1 MPHPHSGFEL
11 SKKVYDC
18 LVDWGIDRKVFSI
31 TLDNASASDVMNS
44 TYVMLDSA
52 IRYRRGFCSLE
63 LQDRNYK
70 CCPSDEEW
78 SRGEKMCAFLYPF
91 YAITNLIFGSSY
103 PTSNLYFLQ
112 VWKIECLLVENLES
126 EDRVKSD
133 MAMNM
138 KLKFN
143 KYWDDYSVIL
153 AIGVILDQRLKLQF
167 VEYCYKKLNP
177 LTCQVKIEGIKK
189 KLYMLYDEYKK
200 TSGDSSSSRVSTPQS
215 QVYSATSSVGVGRG
229 GLGSMGGPGI
239 LYQNLISDYVDY
251 RYRSQGESSSGDTKS
266 NLDKYLEDDQLNQL
280 DDIDVRL
287 AKMACD
293 VLSIP
298 ITSVASESAF
308 SIGAHILNKYRNRFL
323 PKKVQALICTR
334 ETSELDL
341 YLEAKRS
348 SFDDD
353 LDVLSWWRTEGKKY
367 PTLSK
372 VAKDLLAIPVST
384 VTSKS
389 VFSTSGATHTGFIL
403 GFETKGK
410 EFFKVCLG
418 IQFIIRSP
426 LRHASSLPS
435 STLSNAQASPQQY
448 DQTCNAC
455 RFYGIYM
462 CFFKPTVDLK
472 LGHGG
477 SHSGYWDIALR
488 KVCDAEMGYCMP
500 SDWLRPGD
508 DRSGLRSCS
517 SFVFARRTVP
527 GSDGRISETMIS
539 KIVSKI
545 DRVPVCNKS

>member
-1 MPHPHSGFEL
+1 
-11 SKKVYDC
+11 
-18 LVDWGIDRKVFSI
+18 
-31 TLDNASASDVMNS
+31 
-44 TYVMLDSA
+44 
-52 IRYRRGFCSLE
+52 
-63 LQDRNYK
+63 
-70 CCPSDEEW
+70 
-78 SRGEKMCAFLYPF
+78 
-91 YAITNLIFGSSY
+91 
-103 PTSNLYFLQ
+103 
-112 VWKIECLLVENLES
+112 
-126 EDRVKSD
+126 

-138 KLKFN
+138 KLKFD

-229 GLGSMGGPGI
+229 GMGSMGGPGI
-239 LYQNLISDYVDY
+239 LYQNFISDYVDY

-308 SIGAHILNKYRNRFL
+308 SIGAHILNKYRNRLL
-323 PKKVQALICTR
+323 PKKVQALICTPEGQGEAQIPAWPPRQR
-334 ETSELDL
+334 EP
-341 YLEAKRS
+341 A
-348 SFDDD
+348 
-353 LDVLSWWRTEGKKY
+353 VAEGRKTK
-367 PTLSK
+367 
-372 VAKDLLAIPVST
+372 
-384 VTSKS
+384 
-389 VFSTSGATHTGFIL
+389 AT
-403 GFETKGK
+403 
-410 EFFKVCLG
+410 VCLG

-477 SHSGYWDIALR
+477 SHSGYWDIVYIVSRKISAKFTSPKSLLWSISNFPSSLQASTSENLNRRVSRSFSGRSSISEHVCNAGLASLSTEPKLKPATGLSAMAL
-488 KVCDAEMGYCMP
+488 VIIYINLSMGPIMVEEQSMKNPITSLSYTHVGTEFNARRSATARISAISSCRLLNIMIEQILCIT
-500 SDWLRPGD
+500 SRAC
-508 DRSGLRSCS
+508 DRSSI
-517 SFVFARRTVP
+517 P
-527 GSDGRISETMIS
+527 GQL
-539 KIVSKI
+539 
-545 DRVPVCNKS
+545 